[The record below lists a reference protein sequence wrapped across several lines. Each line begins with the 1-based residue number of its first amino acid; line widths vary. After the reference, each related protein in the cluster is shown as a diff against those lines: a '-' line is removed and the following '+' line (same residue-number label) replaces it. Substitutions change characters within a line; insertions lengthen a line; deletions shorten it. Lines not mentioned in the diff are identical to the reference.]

1 MNYFSGESPENYEQK
16 CLCTLVLDVSASMQ
30 GSPIKELNEGLKQF
44 HQAILDDISASS
56 RLELSVITFGSEVKT
71 VLEPT
76 LVENFE
82 MPNLSVSGL
91 TPLADAIELSIDKT
105 EERKLWYK
113 ETGQPYYRP
122 FIVLITD
129 GEPSPG
135 QDIEGISKK
144 VRQGVTDKKFIFWT
158 MGIKG
163 YNHTVLSKIC
173 PPTAPPLPLDGY
185 KFSAFFTWL
194 SNSISIINKSKEG
207 DQVDLPPVSDW
218 AQIKF

>member
-1 MNYFSGESPENYEQK
+1 M
-16 CLCTLVLDVSASMQ
+16 
-30 GSPIKELNEGLKQF
+30 
-44 HQAILDDISASS
+44 
-56 RLELSVITFGSEVKT
+56 
-71 VLEPT
+71 
-76 LVENFE
+76 
-82 MPNLSVSGL
+82 
-91 TPLADAIELSIDKT
+91 
-105 EERKLWYK
+105 WYK

-163 YNHTVLSKIC
+163 YNHSVLSKIC
-173 PPTAPPLPLDGY
+173 PSTAPPLPLDGY

-194 SNSISIINKSKEG
+194 SNSISIINKSKDG